1 MSAPV
6 ANCPSCGAEIR
17 FRWAGAVQTVCEHC
31 SSILVR
37 RDVDLAAVGRVSE
50 PPPVTSR
57 IHLGTQGTY
66 QQRRFTVVGRIAYAW
81 ESGAW
86 SEWHLAFADGRSGWL
101 SDAQD
106 EYAVTF
112 AVPGA
117 PALPPADTL
126 RPGDAVPLGIPGG
139 PFSVGTVTRARYAGV
154 EGELPFEYWGK
165 GDTPFVDLR
174 SDKGTLATIDY
185 SESPPLLFAGEFVEF
200 AALALKDLREPG
212 LRRIEGTQALNC
224 PGCGGTVTLRRPGE
238 SVNAVCD
245 YCLRVLDVSDSEALR
260 VVQKFNDCVRVQPL
274 IPLGSTGR
282 MHGAEWTVLG
292 MQQLTIRVEGV
303 PYSWREYLLHAPERG
318 FRYLTEYDG
327 HWNDVVVLKAP
338 PAATRTNRKEPVTL
352 NGERFRPFQHAT
364 SETTFVLGE
373 FPWQVRQGDKAKSDD
388 YVSPPRLLSREETPG
403 EVSWSLGEYLPPARV
418 WEAFKLP
425 GNPPAPR
432 GTYANQPSPH
442 AGHRRLWPLFT
453 VFAVL
458 LLAAVIFRTA
468 GGNQPVFREEGL
480 VAQNAVPEQAAPLSP
495 FQVQG
500 QPGPPP
506 MATRDAAED
515 VYVSPPFTLG
525 GRPSTLRV
533 AVRTDVSNAW
543 AGFEMTLVEQNTG
556 RTREF
561 SEEVGYYAGVEDG
574 ERWSEGSRNGSATVP
589 AVPAGTYRLVV
600 APQASAFVRYDVH
613 VTRDAPLV
621 WLYLLALVALL
632 VPPAVR
638 GLQHASFEQARW
650 MESDYAP
657 VSTDDEEE

>member
-6 ANCPSCGAEIR
+6 ANCPSCGAEIQ
-17 FRWAGAVQTVCEHC
+17 FRWAGAIQTVCEHC

-37 RDVDLAAVGRVSE
+37 RDVDLHAVGRVSE

-57 IHLGTQGTY
+57 VRLGTQGTY
-66 QQRRFTVVGRIAYAW
+66 EQRRFTVVGRIAYAW

-112 AVPGA
+112 AVPDA
-117 PALPPADTL
+117 PRLPPADTL

-139 PFSVGTVTRARYAGV
+139 TFAVGTVTSARYAGV

-174 SDKGTLATIDY
+174 SDQGKLATLDY

-200 AALALKDLREPG
+200 SALGLRELAEPAA
-212 LRRIEGTQALNC
+212 RRVEGTRALNC

-260 VVQKFNDCVRVQPL
+260 VVQKFNDSVRVQPL

-292 MQQLTIRVEGV
+292 MQQLTLRVEGV

-338 PAATRTNRKEPVTL
+338 PVTKRSNPKAPVTL
-352 NGERFRPFQHAT
+352 NGQTFRPFQHAT

-373 FPWQVRQGDKAKSDD
+373 FPWQVRQGDKAKTDD
-388 YVSPPRLLSREETPG
+388 YVSPPRMLSREETPG
-403 EVSWSLGEYLPPARV
+403 EVSWSLGEYTPGARV
-418 WEAFKLP
+418 WEAFQLP
-425 GNPPAPR
+425 GTPPLPR

-442 AGHRRLWPLFT
+442 AGHGRLWRLFFL
-453 VFAVL
+453 FAVL
-458 LLAAVIFRTA
+458 LLGALVFRTA
-468 GGNQPVFREEGL
+468 GGNEPVFQQEDLLAG
-480 VAQNAVPEQAAPLSP
+480 NAVPESSAAVSP
-495 FQVQG
+495 FQV
-500 QPGPPP
+500 PDSASSPPVE
-506 MATRDAAED
+506 ARDAAED
-515 VYVSPPFTLG
+515 VFVSPPFTVT

-533 AVRTDVSNAW
+533 ALRTDVRNAW
-543 AGFEMTLVEQNTG
+543 AGFDMTLVEQSTG

-561 SEEVGYYAGVEDG
+561 SEEVGYYSGVEDG
-574 ERWSEGSRNGSATVP
+574 QRWSEGSRNGAVTVP
-589 AVPAGTYRLVV
+589 AVPAGTYRLVI
-600 APQASAFVRYDVH
+600 APQGSAPVRYDVR
-613 VTRDAPLV
+613 VTRDAPMV
-621 WLYLLALVALL
+621 WMYLLALVALL
-632 VPPAVR
+632 IPPAVR
-638 GLQHASFEQARW
+638 SVQHGSFEGARW
-650 MESDYAP
+650 MESDYPP
-657 VSTDDEEE
+657 VTDDDEE

>member
-6 ANCPSCGAEIR
+6 ANCPSCGAQIQ
-17 FRWAGAVQTVCEHC
+17 FRWAGAIQTVCEHC

-57 IHLGTQGTY
+57 VRLGTHGTY

-86 SEWHLAFADGRSGWL
+86 SEWHLAFSDGRSGWL

-112 AVPGA
+112 AVPDA
-117 PALPPADTL
+117 PRLPPADAL
-126 RPGDAVPLGIPGG
+126 RPGEAVPLGIPGG
-139 PFSVGTVTRARYAGV
+139 TFSVGTVTAARYAGV

-174 SDKGTLATIDY
+174 SDQGKLATIDY

-200 AALALKDLREPG
+200 GALGLKELAEPAA
-212 LRRIEGTQALNC
+212 RRVEGTRALNC

-260 VVQKFNDCVRVQPL
+260 VVQKFNDSVRVQPL

-292 MQQLTIRVEGV
+292 MQQLTLRVEGV

-338 PAATRTNRKEPVTL
+338 PAAKRTDPKEPVTL
-352 NGERFRPFQHAT
+352 QGERFRPFQHAT

-373 FPWQVRQGDKAKSDD
+373 FPWQVRQGDKTKTDD
-388 YVSPPRLLSREETPG
+388 YVSPPRMLSREETSG
-403 EVSWSLGEYLPPARV
+403 EVSWSLGEYTPGARV
-418 WEAFKLP
+418 WEAFQLP
-425 GNPPAPR
+425 GTPPPPR

-442 AGHRRLWPLFT
+442 ASHGRLWRLFFL
-453 VFAVL
+453 FAGL
-458 LLAAVIFRTA
+458 LLVALVARSISGNHAVFRQDDLRAENA
-468 GGNQPVFREEGL
+468 GGE
-480 VAQNAVPEQAAPLSP
+480 
-495 FQVQG
+495 
-500 QPGPPP
+500 
-506 MATRDAAED
+506 ED
-515 VYVSPPFTLG
+515 VFVSPPFTVK
-525 GRPSTLRV
+525 GRTGTLHV
-533 AVRTDVSNAW
+533 ALRTTISNSW
-543 AGFEMTLVEQNTG
+543 AGFDMRLVEVATG

-561 SEEVGYYAGVEDG
+561 SREIGYYSGVEDG
-574 ERWSEGSRNGSATVP
+574 ERWSEGSRNGGVTVP
-589 AVPAGTYRLVV
+589 AVPAGTYRLVI
-600 APQASAFVRYDVH
+600 APQGSAPVLYDVS
-613 VTRDAPLV
+613 VTRDPPSV
-621 WLYLLALVALL
+621 WLYLLAMVALL
-632 VPPAVR
+632 IPPAVR
-638 GLQHASFEQARW
+638 GLQHVSFEQARW

-657 VSTDDEEE
+657 VSTDDDEE